1 MAPVLP
7 AQKKAGA
14 RKAAPPGA
22 GGRNQL
28 PILHASE
35 IVLEDGT
42 KVSFAFASC
51 ENANRHTHTSQLLSL
66 RLAQMGH
73 STPHTHTQIPVKI
86 PPGMPPAQAEALLAY
101 LQANP
106 EAAKAAHA
114 QVGGRKTLWRLRV
127 LRAHAFPVSCS
138 LQRAGGY
145 DG

>member
-1 MAPVLP
+1 M
-7 AQKKAGA
+7 
-14 RKAAPPGA
+14 
-22 GGRNQL
+22 
-28 PILHASE
+28 
-35 IVLEDGT
+35 
-42 KVSFAFASC
+42 
-51 ENANRHTHTSQLLSL
+51 
-66 RLAQMGH
+66 